1 MSGRTVCSSS
11 PRDVVQRFLYGEETT
26 QAQIL
31 RPAADRSPDYRSG
44 RRAGTTLGR
53 IRRRGETASEIDG
66 APATVTGGI
75 PGELVRAEV
84 VKVFPE
90 RVVLR
95 VVDVIEPSPD
105 RVEPPCPYYSSCSG
119 CQWQHV
125 SYRRQLEDKAR
136 RVEVALAANQNL
148 RRAEVHPTLPSPA
161 HYGYRNHARFTVGKR
176 DGDAGKVG
184 YVNATT
190 RRFLQVDRCLL
201 MDEPING
208 VLERMQGHLHGMS
221 QVTVR
226 SGVDTGSM
234 LIQPAFNPPWPDL
247 ETGQSHYEEAVA
259 SARFRVAS
267 SSFFQ
272 VNTPQLANTVDLMT
286 RSLGLSG
293 KELVVDAYCGVGTFT
308 VLLAPVSGRV
318 TGIEESA
325 SAVADA
331 RLNAAGLDNV
341 EFIEDRTENALRK
354 IDEPVDVLILDPP
367 RRGCAPEAISA
378 AIELGPARI
387 AMVSCEPDA
396 MSRDLAALCE
406 SAYTLDAVYPI
417 DMFPQT
423 RHVEALA
430 ILSRVDAN
438 GEGPERHD
446 VDVSG

>member
-1 MSGRTVCSSS
+1 MTKRRHRRRYSGPPLTGSLTIG
-11 PRDVVQRFLYGEETT
+11 PGDELE
-26 QAQIL
+26 L
-31 RPAADRSPDYRSG
+31 RLAEFDA
-44 RRAGTTLGR
+44 
-53 IRRRGETASEIDG
+53 RGETSSEVDG
-66 APATVTGGI
+66 APATVEGGI

-125 SYRRQLEDKAR
+125 SYRRQLEEKAS
-136 RVEVALAANQNL
+136 RVVDALAASEHL
-148 RRAEVHPTLPSPA
+148 RHAEIHPTLASPA
-161 HYGYRNHARFTVGKR
+161 QYGYRNHARFTVGKR
-176 DGDAGKVG
+176 DGDAGKAG

-190 RRFLQVDRCLL
+190 RRFLPVDRCLL
-201 MDEPING
+201 MDDPING
-208 VLERMQGHLHGMS
+208 VLERMQGRLHGMS

-234 LIQPAFNPPWPDL
+234 LIQPAFTPLWSDVD
-247 ETGQSHYEEAVA
+247 TGQSHYEEAVA

-272 VNTPQLANTVDLMT
+272 VNTPQLANTVDLMA

-293 KELVVDAYCGVGTFT
+293 KELVVDAYCGVGTFA
-308 VLLAPVSGRV
+308 VLLAPFSRLVI
-318 TGIEESA
+318 GIEESA

-331 RLNAAGLDNV
+331 RVNAAGLGNV
-341 EFIEDRTENALRK
+341 EFIEDRTEYALRK

-367 RRGCAPEAISA
+367 RRGCAPEALTTVV
-378 AIELGPARI
+378 ELAPARI

-396 MSRDLAALCE
+396 MARDLAVLCE
-406 SAYTLDAVYPI
+406 SAYVLDAVYPI

-430 ILSRVDAN
+430 ILSRAN
-438 GEGPERHD
+438 ISAASPERD
-446 VDVSG
+446 DIDASG

>member
-1 MSGRTVCSSS
+1 MLCKDFCMAKRRHRRRYSGPPLTDHLTIG
-11 PRDVVQRFLYGEETT
+11 PGDVLE
-26 QAQIL
+26 L
-31 RPAADRSPDYRSG
+31 R
-44 RRAGTTLGR
+44 LGAFDA
-53 IRRRGETASEIDG
+53 RGETASEIDG
-66 APATVTGGI
+66 APAAVAGGI

-90 RVVLR
+90 RVVLQ

-105 RVEPPCPYYSSCSG
+105 RVEPPCPYYSKCSG

-125 SYRRQLEDKAR
+125 SYRRQLDEKAR
-136 RVEVALAANQNL
+136 RVEAALAVNESLLSAT
-148 RRAEVHPTLPSPA
+148 VHPTLESPA
-161 HYGYRNHARFTVGKR
+161 QYGYRNHARFTVGKR

-190 RRFLQVDRCLL
+190 RRFLPVDRCLL

-208 VLERMQGHLHGMS
+208 VLERMQGRLSGKS

-226 SGVDTGSM
+226 SGGHTGSM
-234 LIQPAFNPPWPDL
+234 LIQPAFKPPWPDL
-247 ETGQSHYEEAVA
+247 KTGQSHYKETVA
-259 SARFRVAS
+259 SAEFRVAS

-272 VNTPQLANTVDLMT
+272 VNTPQLANTIELMT

-293 KELVVDAYCGVGTFT
+293 KETVVDAYCGVGTFT
-308 VLLAPVSGRV
+308 VLLAPVSGKV

-341 EFIEDRTENALRK
+341 EFIEDKTENALLNLN
-354 IDEPVDVLILDPP
+354 EPVDVLVLDPP
-367 RRGCAPEAISA
+367 RRGCAPEAVAA
-378 AIELGPARI
+378 AIDLAPARI
-387 AMVSCEPDA
+387 AMVSCEPDNMA
-396 MSRDLAALCE
+396 RDLAALCE
-406 SAYTLDAVYPI
+406 SVYTLDDVYPI

-430 ILSRVDAN
+430 ILSRVDTN
-438 GEGPERHD
+438 GAGRYRHD
-446 VDVSG
+446 NDVGG

>member
-1 MSGRTVCSSS
+1 MLCKDSCMAKRRHRRRYTGPPLTDHLTIG
-11 PRDVVQRFLYGEETT
+11 PGDVLELRLGEFD
-26 QAQIL
+26 A
-31 RPAADRSPDYRSG
+31 
-44 RRAGTTLGR
+44 
-53 IRRRGETASEIDG
+53 RGETGSEIDG
-66 APATVTGGI
+66 APAAVTGGI

-90 RVVLR
+90 RVVLQ

-105 RVEPPCPYYSSCSG
+105 RVEPPCPYYSNCSG

-136 RVEVALAANQNL
+136 RVEVALAANENL
-148 RRAEVHPTLPSPA
+148 RRAEVHPTLASPA

-176 DGDAGKVG
+176 DGNAGKAG
-184 YVNATT
+184 FVNATT

-208 VLERMQGHLHGMS
+208 VLERLQGHLHGMS

-259 SARFRVAS
+259 SASFRVAS

-331 RLNAAGLDNV
+331 RLNAASLDNV

-406 SAYTLDAVYPI
+406 SAYVLDSVYPI

-438 GEGPERHD
+438 GGGPERHD
-446 VDVSG
+446 VAASD

>member
-1 MSGRTVCSSS
+1 MCKDFCMAKRRHRRRYSGPPLTDHLTIG
-11 PRDVVQRFLYGEETT
+11 PGDVLELRLGEFD
-26 QAQIL
+26 I
-31 RPAADRSPDYRSG
+31 
-44 RRAGTTLGR
+44 
-53 IRRRGETASEIDG
+53 RGETASEIDG
-66 APATVTGGI
+66 APAAVTGGI

-105 RVEPPCPYYSSCSG
+105 RVEPPCPYYSNCSG

-136 RVEVALAANQNL
+136 RVERALAGYENL
-148 RRAEVHPTLPSPA
+148 RSAKVHPTLASPA
-161 HYGYRNHARFTVGKR
+161 QYGYRNHARFTVGKR
-176 DGDAGKVG
+176 IGDAGKVG

-190 RRFLQVDRCLL
+190 RRFLPVDRCLL

-208 VLERMQGHLHGMS
+208 VLERMQGRLDGMS

-226 SGVDTGSM
+226 SGGDTGSM
-234 LIQPAFNPPWPDL
+234 LIQPAFKPPWPDL
-247 ETGQSHYEEAVA
+247 KTGQSHYKETVA
-259 SARFRVAS
+259 SAEFRVAS

-272 VNTPQLANTVDLMT
+272 VNTPQLANTIELMT

-293 KELVVDAYCGVGTFT
+293 KETVVDAYCGVGTFT
-308 VLLAPVSGRV
+308 VLLAPVSGQV

-341 EFIEDRTENALRK
+341 EFIEDKTENALLNLN
-354 IDEPVDVLILDPP
+354 EPVDVLVLDPP
-367 RRGCAPEAISA
+367 RRGCAPEAVAA
-378 AIELGPARI
+378 AIDLAPARI
-387 AMVSCEPDA
+387 AMVSCEPDNMA
-396 MSRDLAALCE
+396 RDLAALCE
-406 SAYTLDAVYPI
+406 SVYTLDDVYPI

-423 RHVEALA
+423 QHVEALA
-430 ILSRVDAN
+430 ILSRVDTN
-438 GEGPERHD
+438 GSGSDRRDND
-446 VDVSG
+446 VGG

>member
-1 MSGRTVCSSS
+1 MAKRRHRRRYTGPPLTDHLAIG
-11 PRDVVQRFLYGEETT
+11 PGDVLELRLGEFD
-26 QAQIL
+26 A
-31 RPAADRSPDYRSG
+31 
-44 RRAGTTLGR
+44 
-53 IRRRGETASEIDG
+53 RGETASEIDG
-66 APATVTGGI
+66 APAAVTGGI

-90 RVVLR
+90 RVVLQ

-105 RVEPPCPYYSSCSG
+105 RVEPPCPYYSNCSG

-136 RVEVALAANQNL
+136 RVEVALAAYQNL

-176 DGDAGKVG
+176 DGNAGKAG
-184 YVNATT
+184 FVNATT

-208 VLERMQGHLHGMS
+208 VLERLQGHLHGMS

-259 SARFRVAS
+259 SASFRVAS

-423 RHVEALA
+423 RHVETLA

-446 VDVSG
+446 VAASD

>member
-1 MSGRTVCSSS
+1 M
-11 PRDVVQRFLYGEETT
+11 
-26 QAQIL
+26 AK
-31 RPAADRSPDYRSG
+31 
-44 RRAGTTLGR
+44 RRH
-53 IRRRGETASEIDG
+53 RRRYTGPPLTDHLAIGPGDVLELRLGEFDARGESASEIDG
-66 APATVTGGI
+66 APAAVTGGI

-90 RVVLR
+90 RVVLQ

-136 RVEVALAANQNL
+136 RVERALAGYENL
-148 RRAEVHPTLPSPA
+148 RRAEVQPTLPSPA

-176 DGDAGKVG
+176 DGNAGKAG
-184 YVNATT
+184 FVNATT

-208 VLERMQGHLHGMS
+208 VLERLQGHLHGMS

-259 SARFRVAS
+259 SASFRVAS

-331 RLNAAGLDNV
+331 RLNATGLDNV
-341 EFIEDRTENALRK
+341 EFIEDRTENVLRK

-430 ILSRVDAN
+430 ILSRVDAS
-438 GEGPERHD
+438 GEGSERHD
-446 VDVSG
+446 VAASD

>member
-1 MSGRTVCSSS
+1 MLCKDSCMAKRRHRRRYTGPPLTDHLTIG
-11 PRDVVQRFLYGEETT
+11 PGDVLGLRLGEFD
-26 QAQIL
+26 A
-31 RPAADRSPDYRSG
+31 
-44 RRAGTTLGR
+44 
-53 IRRRGETASEIDG
+53 RGETSSEVDG
-66 APATVTGGI
+66 APATVEGGI

-90 RVVLR
+90 RVVLQ
-95 VVDVIEPSPD
+95 VVDVIEPSSD
-105 RVEPPCPYYSSCSG
+105 RVEPPCPYYSNCSG

-136 RVEVALAANQNL
+136 RVEVALAANENL
-148 RRAEVHPTLPSPA
+148 RRAEVHPTLPSPS

-176 DGDAGKVG
+176 DGDAGKAG
-184 YVNATT
+184 FVNATT

-208 VLERMQGHLHGMS
+208 MLERMQGRLHGKS

-226 SGVDTGSM
+226 SGGDTGSM

-247 ETGQSHYEEAVA
+247 ETGQSHYEETVA
-259 SARFRVAS
+259 SAKFRVAS

-272 VNTPQLANTVDLMT
+272 VNTAQLANTIELMT

-293 KELVVDAYCGVGTFT
+293 KEMVVDAYCGVGTFT

-331 RLNAAGLDNV
+331 RINAAGLDNV
-341 EFIEDRTENALRK
+341 EFIEDKTENALRNLN
-354 IDEPVDVLILDPP
+354 DPVDVLILDPP
-367 RRGCAPEAISA
+367 RRGCAPEAVA
-378 AIELGPARI
+378 AATDLAPARI
-387 AMVSCEPDA
+387 AMVSCEPDNMA
-396 MSRDLAALCE
+396 RDLAALCE
-406 SAYTLDAVYPI
+406 SAYTLDDVYPI

-423 RHVEALA
+423 RHVETLA

-446 VDVSG
+446 VAASD

>member
-1 MSGRTVCSSS
+1 M
-11 PRDVVQRFLYGEETT
+11 LE
-26 QAQIL
+26 L
-31 RPAADRSPDYRSG
+31 R
-44 RRAGTTLGR
+44 LGAFDA
-53 IRRRGETASEIDG
+53 RGETASEIDG
-66 APATVTGGI
+66 APAAVAGGI

-90 RVVLR
+90 RVVFQ

-105 RVEPPCPYYSSCSG
+105 RVEPPCPYYSNCSG

-125 SYRRQLEDKAR
+125 SYRRQLDEKAR
-136 RVEVALAANQNL
+136 RVEAALAVNESLLSAT
-148 RRAEVHPTLPSPA
+148 VHPTLESPA
-161 HYGYRNHARFTVGKR
+161 QYGYRNHARFTVGKR

-190 RRFLQVDRCLL
+190 RRFLPVDRCLL

-208 VLERMQGHLHGMS
+208 VLERMQGRLDGMS

-226 SGVDTGSM
+226 SGGDTGSM
-234 LIQPAFNPPWPDL
+234 LIQPAFKPPWPDL
-247 ETGQSHYEEAVA
+247 KTGQSHYKETVA
-259 SARFRVAS
+259 SAEFRVAS

-272 VNTPQLANTVDLMT
+272 VNTPQLANTIELMT

-293 KELVVDAYCGVGTFT
+293 KETVVDAYCGVGTFT
-308 VLLAPVSGRV
+308 VLLAPFSRQV

-341 EFIEDRTENALRK
+341 EFIEERTEDALRNL
-354 IDEPVDVLILDPP
+354 DGPVDVLVLDPP
-367 RRGCAPEAISA
+367 RRGCAPEAIA
-378 AIELGPARI
+378 AAVDLGPARI

-396 MSRDLAALCE
+396 MARDLAALCE
-406 SAYTLDAVYPI
+406 SVYTLDDVYPI

-430 ILSRVDAN
+430 ILSRVDTN
-438 GEGPERHD
+438 GAGSDRRDND
-446 VDVSG
+446 VGG

>member
-1 MSGRTVCSSS
+1 MAKRRHRRRYTGPPLTDHLTIGPGDGLELR
-11 PRDVVQRFLYGEETT
+11 LGEFD
-26 QAQIL
+26 A
-31 RPAADRSPDYRSG
+31 
-44 RRAGTTLGR
+44 
-53 IRRRGETASEIDG
+53 RGETSSEVDG
-66 APATVTGGI
+66 APATVEGGI

-90 RVVLR
+90 RVVLQ

-105 RVEPPCPYYSSCSG
+105 RVEPPCPYYSNCSG

-125 SYRRQLEDKAR
+125 SYRRQLEEKAR
-136 RVEVALAANQNL
+136 RVVVALAVSENL
-148 RRAEVHPTLPSPA
+148 RRAKVHPTLASPA
-161 HYGYRNHARFTVGKR
+161 QYGYRNHARFTVGKR
-176 DGDAGKVG
+176 DEDAGKVG

-208 VLERMQGHLHGMS
+208 VLERMQGRLHGMS

-234 LIQPAFNPPWPDL
+234 LIQPAFTPEWPDL

-272 VNTPQLANTVDLMT
+272 VNTPQLANTVELMT

-308 VLLAPVSGRV
+308 VLLAPFSRLV

-331 RLNAAGLDNV
+331 RMNAAGLDNV
-341 EFIEDRTENALRK
+341 EFIEDRTEYALRK

-406 SAYTLDAVYPI
+406 SVYTLDAVYPI

-430 ILSRVDAN
+430 ILSRVDIGAAT
-438 GEGPERHD
+438 PERD
-446 VDVSG
+446 DIAVSG

>member
-1 MSGRTVCSSS
+1 MLCKDFCMAKRRHRRRYSGPPLTDHLTIGPGDELELR
-11 PRDVVQRFLYGEETT
+11 LGEFD
-26 QAQIL
+26 A
-31 RPAADRSPDYRSG
+31 
-44 RRAGTTLGR
+44 
-53 IRRRGETASEIDG
+53 RGETASEIDG
-66 APATVTGGI
+66 APAAVTGGI

-125 SYRRQLEDKAR
+125 SYRRQLKDKAR

-176 DGDAGKVG
+176 DGNAGKAG
-184 YVNATT
+184 FVNATT

-208 VLERMQGHLHGMS
+208 VLERLQGHLHGMS

-247 ETGQSHYEEAVA
+247 ETGQSHYEENVA
-259 SARFRVAS
+259 AARFRVAS

-272 VNTPQLANTVDLMT
+272 VNTPQLANTVGLMT

-406 SAYTLDAVYPI
+406 SVYTLDAVYPI

-430 ILSRVDAN
+430 ILSRVDFSPAT
-438 GEGPERHD
+438 PERD
-446 VDVSG
+446 DIAVSG

>member
-1 MSGRTVCSSS
+1 MLCKDFCMAKRRHRRRYSGPPLTDHLAIG
-11 PRDVVQRFLYGEETT
+11 PGDVLE
-26 QAQIL
+26 L
-31 RPAADRSPDYRSG
+31 RLSEFDA
-44 RRAGTTLGR
+44 
-53 IRRRGETASEIDG
+53 RGETSSEVDG
-66 APATVTGGI
+66 APATVEGGI

-95 VVDVIEPSPD
+95 VADVIEPSPD

-125 SYRRQLEDKAR
+125 SYRRQLKDKAR
-136 RVEVALAANQNL
+136 RVEVALAAYQNL

-176 DGDAGKVG
+176 DGNAGKAG
-184 YVNATT
+184 FVNATT

-208 VLERMQGHLHGMS
+208 VLERLQGHLHGMS

-259 SARFRVAS
+259 SASFRVAS

-341 EFIEDRTENALRK
+341 EFIEDKTENALRK

-406 SAYTLDAVYPI
+406 SAYVLDSVYPI

-446 VDVSG
+446 VAASD

>member
-1 MSGRTVCSSS
+1 MTVG
-11 PRDVVQRFLYGEETT
+11 PGDLLE
-26 QAQIL
+26 L
-31 RPAADRSPDYRSG
+31 R
-44 RRAGTTLGR
+44 LGDFDAK
-53 IRRRGETASEIDG
+53 GETSSEIDG
-66 APATVTGGI
+66 APAAVSGGI

-90 RVVLR
+90 RVVLQA
-95 VVDVIEPSPD
+95 VEVIEPSPD
-105 RVEPPCPYYSSCSG
+105 RVVPPCPYYSGCSG

-125 SYRRQLEDKAR
+125 SYQRQLDEKAL
-136 RVEVALAANQNL
+136 RVEAALGKYEDL
-148 RRAEVHPTLPSPA
+148 RGARVHPTLASPTQ
-161 HYGYRNHARFTVGKR
+161 YGYRNHARFTVGRR

-190 RRFLQVDRCLL
+190 RRFLPVDRCLL
-201 MDEPING
+201 MDEPINN
-208 VLERMQGHLHGMS
+208 VLERMQGRLNGMS
-221 QVTVR
+221 QVSVR
-226 SGVDTGSM
+226 SGGETGSV

-247 ETGQSHYEEAVA
+247 ETGQSHYDDEVA

-272 VNTPQLANTVDLMT
+272 VNTQQLANLVDLMV

-293 KELVVDAYCGVGTFT
+293 QEHVVDAYCGVGTFT
-308 VLLAPVSGRV
+308 VLLAPDSGHV

-331 RLNAAGLDNV
+331 CLNAAGLDNV
-341 EFIEDRTENALRK
+341 GFIEDRTENALREF
-354 IDEPVDVLILDPP
+354 DGQVDVLVLDPP

-378 AIELGPARI
+378 AIDLAPSRI
-387 AMVSCEPDA
+387 AVVSCEPDA

-406 SAYTLDAVYPI
+406 TAYVIDDVYPI

-430 ILSRVDAN
+430 ILSRVDAD
-438 GEGPERHD
+438 GAG
-446 VDVSG
+446 

>member
-1 MSGRTVCSSS
+1 MYSSGAMLCKDFCMAKRRHRRRYSGPPLTDHLTVG
-11 PRDVVQRFLYGEETT
+11 PGDVLE
-26 QAQIL
+26 L
-31 RPAADRSPDYRSG
+31 R
-44 RRAGTTLGR
+44 LGDFDA
-53 IRRRGETASEIDG
+53 RGETLSEIDG
-66 APATVTGGI
+66 APAAVAGGI

-90 RVVLR
+90 RVVLQMI
-95 VVDVIEPSPD
+95 DVIEPSPD

-125 SYRRQLEDKAR
+125 SYRRQLEEKAR
-136 RVEVALAANQNL
+136 RVEVALAANESL
-148 RRAEVHPTLPSPA
+148 RNARVHATLASPEQ
-161 HYGYRNHARFTVGKR
+161 YGYRNHARFTVGKR

-190 RRFLQVDRCLL
+190 RRFLPVDRCLL

-208 VLERMQGHLHGMS
+208 VLERMQGRLHGKS

-226 SGVDTGSM
+226 SGGESGSM
-234 LIQPAFNPPWPDL
+234 LIQPGFNPPWPGL
-247 ETGQSHYEEAVA
+247 ETGQSHYEEEVA

-308 VLLAPVSGRV
+308 VLLAPVSGQV

-331 RLNAAGLDNV
+331 RLNATGLDNV

-367 RRGCAPEAISA
+367 RRGCAPEALTA
-378 AIELGPARI
+378 AIDLAPERI

-430 ILSRVDAN
+430 ILSHVDAN

-446 VDVSG
+446 VAAGD

>member
-1 MSGRTVCSSS
+1 M
-11 PRDVVQRFLYGEETT
+11 
-26 QAQIL
+26 
-31 RPAADRSPDYRSG
+31 
-44 RRAGTTLGR
+44 
-53 IRRRGETASEIDG
+53 
-66 APATVTGGI
+66 
-75 PGELVRAEV
+75 

-105 RVEPPCPYYSSCSG
+105 RVEPPCPYYSNCSG

-136 RVEVALAANQNL
+136 RVEVALAVNQNL

-176 DGDAGKVG
+176 DGNAGKAG
-184 YVNATT
+184 FVNATT

-208 VLERMQGHLHGMS
+208 VLERLQGHLHGMS

-259 SARFRVAS
+259 SDSFRVAS

-293 KELVVDAYCGVGTFT
+293 KEMVVDAYCGVGTFT
-308 VLLAPVSGRV
+308 VLLAPVSG
-318 TGIEESA
+318 
-325 SAVADA
+325 
-331 RLNAAGLDNV
+331 AG
-341 EFIEDRTENALRK
+341 DR
-354 IDEPVDVLILDPP
+354 
-367 RRGCAPEAISA
+367 
-378 AIELGPARI
+378 
-387 AMVSCEPDA
+387 
-396 MSRDLAALCE
+396 
-406 SAYTLDAVYPI
+406 
-417 DMFPQT
+417 
-423 RHVEALA
+423 H
-430 ILSRVDAN
+430 
-438 GEGPERHD
+438 
-446 VDVSG
+446 

>member
-1 MSGRTVCSSS
+1 MTDHLAIG
-11 PRDVVQRFLYGEETT
+11 PGDVLELRLGEFD
-26 QAQIL
+26 AK
-31 RPAADRSPDYRSG
+31 
-44 RRAGTTLGR
+44 
-53 IRRRGETASEIDG
+53 GETASEIDG
-66 APATVTGGI
+66 APAAVAGGI

-95 VVDVIEPSPD
+95 VVDVIEQSPD
-105 RVEPPCPYYSSCSG
+105 RVEPPCPYYSNCSG

-125 SYRRQLEDKAR
+125 SYRRQLDEKAR
-136 RVEVALAANQNL
+136 RVEAALAVNESLLSAT
-148 RRAEVHPTLPSPA
+148 VHPTLESPA
-161 HYGYRNHARFTVGKR
+161 QYGYRNHARFTVGKR

-190 RRFLQVDRCLL
+190 RRFLPVDRCLL

-208 VLERMQGHLHGMS
+208 VLERMQGRLDGMS

-226 SGVDTGSM
+226 SGGDTGSM
-234 LIQPAFNPPWPDL
+234 LIQPAFKPRWPDL
-247 ETGQSHYEEAVA
+247 KTGQSHYEETVA
-259 SARFRVAS
+259 STNFRVAS

-272 VNTPQLANTVDLMT
+272 VNTAQLANTVDLMT

-293 KELVVDAYCGVGTFT
+293 NETVVDAYCGVGTFT
-308 VLLAPVSGRV
+308 VLLAPVSGMV

-331 RLNAAGLDNV
+331 RINAAGLDNV
-341 EFIEDRTENALRK
+341 EFIEEKTENALRNLN
-354 IDEPVDVLILDPP
+354 DPVDVLVLDPP
-367 RRGCAPEAISA
+367 RRGCAPEAIAA
-378 AIELGPARI
+378 AIDLAPARI
-387 AMVSCEPDA
+387 AMVSCEPDNMA
-396 MSRDLAALCE
+396 RDLAALCE
-406 SAYTLDAVYPI
+406 SAYTLDDVYPI

-438 GEGPERHD
+438 GAGRDRHD
-446 VDVSG
+446 NDVGG

>member
-1 MSGRTVCSSS
+1 
-11 PRDVVQRFLYGEETT
+11 
-26 QAQIL
+26 
-31 RPAADRSPDYRSG
+31 
-44 RRAGTTLGR
+44 
-53 IRRRGETASEIDG
+53 
-66 APATVTGGI
+66 
-75 PGELVRAEV
+75 
-84 VKVFPE
+84 
-90 RVVLR
+90 
-95 VVDVIEPSPD
+95 
-105 RVEPPCPYYSSCSG
+105 
-119 CQWQHV
+119 
-125 SYRRQLEDKAR
+125 
-136 RVEVALAANQNL
+136 
-148 RRAEVHPTLPSPA
+148 
-161 HYGYRNHARFTVGKR
+161 
-176 DGDAGKVG
+176 
-184 YVNATT
+184 
-190 RRFLQVDRCLL
+190 

-208 VLERMQGHLHGMS
+208 VLERLQGHLHGMS

-259 SARFRVAS
+259 SASFRVAS

-406 SAYTLDAVYPI
+406 SVYTLDAVYPI

-430 ILSRVDAN
+430 ILSRVDFSPAT
-438 GEGPERHD
+438 PERD
-446 VDVSG
+446 DIAVSG

>member
-1 MSGRTVCSSS
+1 MAKRRHRRRYTGPPLTDHLTIGPGDGLELR
-11 PRDVVQRFLYGEETT
+11 LGEFD
-26 QAQIL
+26 A
-31 RPAADRSPDYRSG
+31 
-44 RRAGTTLGR
+44 
-53 IRRRGETASEIDG
+53 RGETSSEVDG
-66 APATVTGGI
+66 APATVEGGI

-90 RVVLR
+90 RVVLQ

-105 RVEPPCPYYSSCSG
+105 RVEPPCPYYSNCSG

-125 SYRRQLEDKAR
+125 SYRRQLEEKAR
-136 RVEVALAANQNL
+136 RVVVALAVSENL
-148 RRAEVHPTLPSPA
+148 RRAKVHPTLASPA
-161 HYGYRNHARFTVGKR
+161 QYGYRNHARFTVGKR
-176 DGDAGKVG
+176 DEDAGKVG

-208 VLERMQGHLHGMS
+208 VLERLQGRLHGMS

-259 SARFRVAS
+259 SAGFRVAS

-272 VNTPQLANTVDLMT
+272 VNTAQLANTVDLMT

-293 KELVVDAYCGVGTFT
+293 RELVVDAYCGVGTFT

-406 SAYTLDAVYPI
+406 SVYTLDAVYPI

-430 ILSRVDAN
+430 ILSRVDFSPAT
-438 GEGPERHD
+438 PERD
-446 VDVSG
+446 DIAVGG

>member
-1 MSGRTVCSSS
+1 MAKRRHRRRYTGPPLTDHLTIG
-11 PRDVVQRFLYGEETT
+11 PGDVLELRLGEFD
-26 QAQIL
+26 A
-31 RPAADRSPDYRSG
+31 
-44 RRAGTTLGR
+44 
-53 IRRRGETASEIDG
+53 RGETSSEVDG
-66 APATVTGGI
+66 APATVEGGI
-75 PGELVRAEV
+75 PGELVRTEV

-105 RVEPPCPYYSSCSG
+105 RVEPPCPYYSNCSG

-136 RVEVALAANQNL
+136 RVEVALAAYQNL

-176 DGDAGKVG
+176 DGNAGKAG
-184 YVNATT
+184 FVNATT

-208 VLERMQGHLHGMS
+208 VLERLQGHLHGMS

-259 SARFRVAS
+259 SASFRVAS

-341 EFIEDRTENALRK
+341 EFIEDKTENALRK

-406 SAYTLDAVYPI
+406 SVYTLDAVYPI

-430 ILSRVDAN
+430 ILSRVDFSPAT
-438 GEGPERHD
+438 PERD
-446 VDVSG
+446 DIAVSG

>member
-1 MSGRTVCSSS
+1 MLCKDFCMAKRRHRRRYSGPPLTDHLAIG
-11 PRDVVQRFLYGEETT
+11 PGDVLE
-26 QAQIL
+26 L
-31 RPAADRSPDYRSG
+31 RLSEFDA
-44 RRAGTTLGR
+44 
-53 IRRRGETASEIDG
+53 RGETSSEVDG
-66 APATVTGGI
+66 APATVEGGI

-95 VVDVIEPSPD
+95 VVDVIELSPD
-105 RVEPPCPYYSSCSG
+105 RVEPPCPYYSNCSG

-125 SYRRQLEDKAR
+125 SYRRQLEEKAR
-136 RVEVALAANQNL
+136 RVVVALAVSENL
-148 RRAEVHPTLPSPA
+148 RRAKVHPTLASPA
-161 HYGYRNHARFTVGKR
+161 QYGYRNHARFTVGKR
-176 DGDAGKVG
+176 DEDAGKVG

-190 RRFLQVDRCLL
+190 RRFLPVDRCLL

-208 VLERMQGHLHGMS
+208 VLERMQGRLHGMS

-234 LIQPAFNPPWPDL
+234 LIQPAFTPEWPDL

-259 SARFRVAS
+259 SASFRVAS

-286 RSLGLSG
+286 RSLGLSR

-308 VLLAPVSGRV
+308 VLLAPFSRLV

-331 RLNAAGLDNV
+331 RMNAAGLDNV
-341 EFIEDRTENALRK
+341 EFIEDRTEYALRK

-367 RRGCAPEAISA
+367 RRGCAPEALTA
-378 AIELGPARI
+378 AVELAPARI

-406 SAYTLDAVYPI
+406 SAYVLDAVYPI

-430 ILSRVDAN
+430 ILSRVDFSPAT
-438 GEGPERHD
+438 PERD
-446 VDVSG
+446 DSAVSG

>member
-1 MSGRTVCSSS
+1 MAKRRHRHRYTGPPLTDHLAIG
-11 PRDVVQRFLYGEETT
+11 PGDVLELRLGEFD
-26 QAQIL
+26 A
-31 RPAADRSPDYRSG
+31 
-44 RRAGTTLGR
+44 
-53 IRRRGETASEIDG
+53 RGETGSEIDG
-66 APATVTGGI
+66 APAAVTGGI

-125 SYRRQLEDKAR
+125 SYRRQLDEKAR

-176 DGDAGKVG
+176 DGNAGKAG
-184 YVNATT
+184 FVNATT

-208 VLERMQGHLHGMS
+208 VLERLQGHLHGMS

-341 EFIEDRTENALRK
+341 EFIEDKTENALRNLN
-354 IDEPVDVLILDPP
+354 EPVDVLILDPP
-367 RRGCAPEAISA
+367 RRGCAPEALTA
-378 AIELGPARI
+378 AIDLAPARI

-430 ILSRVDAN
+430 ILSHVDAN

-446 VDVSG
+446 VAAND

>member
-1 MSGRTVCSSS
+1 MLCKDFCMAKRRHRRRYTGPPLTDHLTIG
-11 PRDVVQRFLYGEETT
+11 PGDVLELRLGEFD
-26 QAQIL
+26 A
-31 RPAADRSPDYRSG
+31 
-44 RRAGTTLGR
+44 
-53 IRRRGETASEIDG
+53 RGETISEIDG
-66 APATVTGGI
+66 APAAVTGGI

-90 RVVLR
+90 RVVLQ

-125 SYRRQLEDKAR
+125 SYRRQLEEKAR

-176 DGDAGKVG
+176 DGNAGKAG
-184 YVNATT
+184 FVNATT

-208 VLERMQGHLHGMS
+208 VLERLQGHLHGMS

-259 SARFRVAS
+259 SASFRVAS

-406 SAYTLDAVYPI
+406 SVYTLDAVYPI

-430 ILSRVDAN
+430 ILSRVDFSPAT
-438 GEGPERHD
+438 PERD
-446 VDVSG
+446 DIAVSG